1 MMSSIKEENC
11 EWESVHRIQ
20 GGLCTRME
28 CGEGWGSGFKEEEQL
43 QSSVFMVKQE
53 DPEQVSIRL
62 EKKKQEGIQNF
73 IQDGCPANEPSVQ
86 PEREMTLVEATMKR
100 KWPLLPPPHVVQLS
114 PELEDKVSEWLCHR
128 NDTQETQT
136 STWQP
141 GIYLHKSDSIV
152 LSAFPCTTEQD
163 GENIKKSACST
174 ESLNFTTVPPACQPF
189 VKLRVMD
196 AFRIHH
202 QLHSADSEAFCIVE
216 ESNINLK
223 PNKPSDTLYKPMEE
237 KPCCCTECGKLFSDI
252 SSLQSHQKTHSG
264 DKPYGCSE
272 CGKRFLQKSHL
283 QIHSRIHTGEK
294 PHCCSICGKRF
305 SQINHLQNHTRIH
318 TGEKPHCCSECGK
331 RFTQISSLLNHTRI
345 HTGEKPHN
353 CSICG
358 KLFSQI
364 SHLQS
369 HIRIH
374 TGEKPHCCSECGKR
388 FSEVSKL
395 KRHTKV
401 HTREKPHG
409 CSECGKQFSEVSTLQ
424 RHIRIHT
431 GEKPHSC
438 SECGKRFSQMST
450 LQCHTRIHTGLK
462 PHSCSECGKRF
473 SHLSNYKRHARLH
486 T

>member
-1 MMSSIKEENC
+1 MASPRCSIGKQTMASIKEENC
-11 EWESVHRIQ
+11 EWESVHHIQ
-20 GGLCTRME
+20 GGLCTTME
-28 CGEGWGSGFKEEEQL
+28 CGEDWGSVFKEEEQL
-43 QSSVFMVKQE
+43 ESSIAMVKQE
-53 DPEQVSIRL
+53 DPEQVSIQL

-73 IQDGCPANEPSVQ
+73 KEDGPSANKPSVQ

-100 KWPLLPPPHVVQLS
+100 RWPLLPPPHVVQLS
-114 PELEDKVSEWLCHR
+114 PELEEKVSERLCHR
-128 NDTQETQT
+128 NDTQKTQT
-136 STWQP
+136 STQQL
-141 GIYLHKSDSIV
+141 GIHLHESDGIV
-152 LSAFPCTTEQD
+152 LSVFPEQD
-163 GENIKKSACST
+163 GANIKKSACST
-174 ESLNFTTVPPACQPF
+174 ESLNFTTIPLACQPF

-196 AFRIHH
+196 AFRIH
-202 QLHSADSEAFCIVE
+202 QVHSADSEALCIVE
-216 ESNINLK
+216 ENNINLK
-223 PNKPSDTLYKPMEE
+223 PNKLSDTLYNPMEE
-237 KPCCCTECGKLFSDI
+237 NPCCCTECGKFFSDI
-252 SSLQSHQKTHSG
+252 SSLQSHKKTHSG
-264 DKPYGCSE
+264 DKPYECSE

-331 RFTQISSLLNHTRI
+331 RFTQISSLLNHT
-345 HTGEKPHN
+345 
-353 CSICG
+353 
-358 KLFSQI
+358 
-364 SHLQS
+364 
-369 HIRIH
+369 RIH

-462 PHSCSECGKRF
+462 PHSCSECGKTF